1 MIITGGEKVYST
13 EVEHSLY
20 AHPAVLECA
29 VYGRPDAEWGERVEA
44 AVVLRRGLE
53 CSAELLQAHL
63 RQHLAGFKV
72 PRNIHLIAELPKT
85 GTGKIAKR
93 LLRDTP

>member
-1 MIITGGEKVYST
+1 
-13 EVEHSLY
+13 
-20 AHPAVLECA
+20 VLECA